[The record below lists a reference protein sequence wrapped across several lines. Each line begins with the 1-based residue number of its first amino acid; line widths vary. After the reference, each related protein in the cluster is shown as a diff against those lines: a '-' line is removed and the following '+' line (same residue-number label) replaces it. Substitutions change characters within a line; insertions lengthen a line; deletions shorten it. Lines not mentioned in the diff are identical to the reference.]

1 MAPLLALPTGQVTR
15 EVRRAREREA
25 ADLAWRRESSRVLWQ
40 CVLLGLLGI
49 PVYALSWHLTD
60 PRESAV
66 AVAAGYCVMYVAP
79 WLRWLIH
86 HIRHA
91 EH

>member
-15 EVRRAREREA
+15 EVGRARERQAGER
-25 ADLAWRRESSRVLWQ
+25 AWRRESRNLWLQ
-40 CVLLGLLGI
+40 CLLLGLLGI
-49 PVYALSWHLTD
+49 PVHALSWRLTD

-66 AVAAGYCVMYVAP
+66 AIAAGYCMMYVAP

>member
-15 EVRRAREREA
+15 EARRAREREA
-25 ADLAWRRESSRVLWQ
+25 EDLAWRRETRNVLGQ
-40 CVLLGLLGI
+40 CVLFGLLGI